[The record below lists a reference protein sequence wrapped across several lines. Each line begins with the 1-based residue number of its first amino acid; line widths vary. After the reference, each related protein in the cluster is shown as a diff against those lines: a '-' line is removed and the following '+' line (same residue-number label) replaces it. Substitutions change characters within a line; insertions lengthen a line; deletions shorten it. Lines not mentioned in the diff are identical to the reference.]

1 MKNASTQILLLL
13 LFLLL
18 SVVSC
23 GVVQPVTGAD
33 NTRVEVRTVTET
45 VHDTAW
51 LELPVIVEK
60 VATLDTAS
68 VLENKYAKSEASVS
82 GGVLTHSLATKP
94 VREPVAVEYK
104 EVVRDS
110 IVYRDRIETQTVEV
124 ERKLTWWQT
133 LKMKAGGLFL
143 LIALIGII
151 YIIITHFINLKSIL
165 P

>member
-1 MKNASTQILLLL
+1 MRHLLPLLLL
-13 LFLLL
+13 LAASACSTVRQLP
-18 SVVSC
+18 SVTDS
-23 GVVQPVTGAD
+23 TK
-33 NTRVEVRTVTET
+33 VEVRVVEKI
-45 VHDTAW
+45 VRDTAYV
-51 LELPVIVEK
+51 ELPVIVEK

-124 ERKLTWWQT
+124 EKKLSWWQN